1 MREERKERNRRKR
14 EREREGER
22 ERGRE
27 RKEGGR
33 APVPHLF
40 IQPYKL
46 AASLSRQI
54 LSLWIVKMA
63 AHTKRS
69 KVNSKFIMPRPCRIS
84 PPEATKQYS
93 LSQH

>member
-1 MREERKERNRRKR
+1 MRREKR
-14 EREREGER
+14 EKDTGERGKGRGRGTEREDTF
-22 ERGRE
+22 
-27 RKEGGR
+27 
-33 APVPHLF
+33 PHLF